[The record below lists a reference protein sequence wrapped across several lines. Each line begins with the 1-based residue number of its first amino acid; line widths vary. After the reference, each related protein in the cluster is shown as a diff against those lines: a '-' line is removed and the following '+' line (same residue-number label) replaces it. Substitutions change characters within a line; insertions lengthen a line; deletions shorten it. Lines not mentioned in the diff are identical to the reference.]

1 MNART
6 CNSRHNV
13 CKVQAENILSLDR
26 EALTP
31 EIINNFLHLITS
43 NANYNN
49 CLNKYT
55 NSAEYVKVY
64 NAIIKISSI
73 TTINPIIY
81 IYICYYI
88 DEESL
93 YIILQNQILLH
104 TAGTSNGSGTS
115 IQGYCNI
122 LLEEKNGKN
131 QYNNLTNILLAM
143 TNKKKLFTEFLNNT
157 SFPIFMKNILLF
169 KNCTCEYD
177 QIIINYIKNFNVEI
191 IKPNTIQIID
201 TFINKC
207 NLIYELYPYLED
219 LNINT
224 KKNIIDKTIS
234 NLDKRFLIKML
245 DYESLPSKNNKI
257 IIDDTTI
264 KNMLNKVYMREIYGA
279 SNNKIISE
287 IMDIFI
293 DYGFTITKEIIILLL
308 TKGCYINN
316 IERTGFIID
325 IEILEKCS
333 ELNYYP
339 YEFTCIPTKKI
350 MLLECSRNNLNTLTM
365 LKEKGGIIDIDCL
378 NSAVS
383 LKRNGKIIKYIINNC
398 NVKPNTETLRI
409 FQEVNSIECLDLL
422 VSNYKSGSGVGGGG
436 IGGGGVGGGV
446 NTNCLDPSSLL
457 SIEPIT
463 NDLQIGVGVGVGVGD
478 GDGCDGGDGGG
489 VGVGGGVG
497 DGVGVGGVG
506 SGGVGGGGVGG
517 GEYVIHNK
525 IKKMLGY
532 KKNKILPSE
541 LEKLLLKYIID
552 NKLVISNYFIL
563 NEEFANIIKMDK
575 GVIMNI
581 DQLKIMIPYF
591 IEIK

>member
-13 CKVQAENILSLDR
+13 CKLQAENILSLNK

-55 NSAEYVKVY
+55 NSAEYVKIY

-73 TTINPIIY
+73 TTINPVIY

-104 TAGTSNGSGTS
+104 SSAPTSSTASATTATTTTTAINPN
-115 IQGYCNI
+115 QGYCNI

-131 QYNNLTNILLAM
+131 QYNNPTNVLLAM
-143 TNKKKLFTEFLNNT
+143 TNKKKLFTELLNNI

-169 KNCTCEYD
+169 KNCSCDYD
-177 QIIINYIKNFNVEI
+177 QVIINYIKNFSVEI
-191 IKPNTIQIID
+191 IKPNTLQIID

-219 LNINT
+219 LSINT

-245 DYESLPSKNNKI
+245 DYESLPNKI
-257 IIDDTTI
+257 VIDEITI
-264 KNMLNKVYMREIYGA
+264 KNMLSKVYMREIYGA

-293 DYGFTITKEIIILLL
+293 DYGFTITKEFVILLL

-316 IERTGFIID
+316 IERTGLVID

-350 MLLECSRNNLNTLTM
+350 MLLECSRNNINTLTM

-383 LKRNGKIIKYIINNC
+383 LRKNGKIIKYIINNC

-422 VSNYKSGSGVGGGG
+422 VSNYKCGSNGGSNV
-436 IGGGGVGGGV
+436 IV
-446 NTNCLDPSSLL
+446 NTNSLDPSSLL
-457 SIEPIT
+457 SIEPLT
-463 NDLQIGVGVGVGVGD
+463 NDLQMD
-478 GDGCDGGDGGG
+478 DCDRNK
-489 VGVGGGVG
+489 
-497 DGVGVGGVG
+497 
-506 SGGVGGGGVGG
+506 
-517 GEYVIHNK
+517 EYVLHNK
-525 IKKMLGY
+525 IRKLLGY
-532 KKNKILPSE
+532 KRTKILYSE

-575 GVIMNI
+575 GIIMHI
-581 DQLKIMIPYF
+581 DQLKNMIPYF

>member
-1 MNART
+1 MNARV

-13 CKVQAENILSLDR
+13 CKLQAENILSLNK

-104 TAGTSNGSGTS
+104 TAGTSNGSGAS

-177 QIIINYIKNFNVEI
+177 QVIINYIKNFNVEI
-191 IKPNTIQIID
+191 IKPNTLQIID

-219 LNINT
+219 LSINT

-245 DYESLPSKNNKI
+245 DYESLPNKI
-257 IIDDTTI
+257 VIDDITI
-264 KNMLNKVYMREIYGA
+264 KNMLNKVYIREIYGA
-279 SNNKIISE
+279 TNNKIISE

-293 DYGFTITKEIIILLL
+293 DYSFTITKEIVILLL
-308 TKGCYINN
+308 TKGCYISN
-316 IERTGFIID
+316 IERTQFVID

-422 VSNYKSGSGVGGGG
+422 VSNYKSGGGVGGGG
-436 IGGGGVGGGV
+436 IGGGGVGGGSIGGGGV

-457 SIEPIT
+457 SIEPII
-463 NDLQIGVGVGVGVGD
+463 NDLQIGVGD
-478 GDGCDGGDGGG
+478 GGGGDGGDGGG
-489 VGVGGGVG
+489 G
-497 DGVGVGGVG
+497 
-506 SGGVGGGGVGG
+506 
-517 GEYVIHNK
+517 VIHNK

>member
-1 MNART
+1 MNARV

-13 CKVQAENILSLDR
+13 CKLQAENILSLNK

-104 TAGTSNGSGTS
+104 TAGASN
-115 IQGYCNI
+115 QGYCNI

-177 QIIINYIKNFNVEI
+177 QVIINYIKNFNVEI
-191 IKPNTIQIID
+191 IKPNTLQIID

-219 LNINT
+219 LSINT

-245 DYESLPSKNNKI
+245 DYESLPNKI
-257 IIDDTTI
+257 VIDDITI
-264 KNMLNKVYMREIYGA
+264 KNMLNKVYIREIYGA
-279 SNNKIISE
+279 TNNKIISE

-293 DYGFTITKEIIILLL
+293 DYSFTITKEIVILLL
-308 TKGCYINN
+308 TKGCYISN
-316 IERTGFIID
+316 IERTNFVID

-422 VSNYKSGSGVGGGG
+422 VSNYKSGSG
-436 IGGGGVGGGV
+436 IGGGVGGGVGGCV

-457 SIEPIT
+457 SIEPII
-463 NDLQIGVGVGVGVGD
+463 NVSQIGVGDGGVGD
-478 GDGCDGGDGGG
+478 G
-489 VGVGGGVG
+489 GVG
-497 DGVGVGGVG
+497 DGGVGVGGVG
-506 SGGVGGGGVGG
+506 DGGVGDGGVGDG
-517 GEYVIHNK
+517 GGGGVIHNK

-581 DQLKIMIPYF
+581 D
-591 IEIK
+591 